1 MSEESDLWLLLAVG
15 PAAATGLYWSL
26 YRHYRNTDKS
36 HAFERETEVK
46 AKPVKRQDA
55 KINAIKGTRAT
66 RVPGDNV
73 RNYRV
78 RVQRLRPGDG
88 GGGGGT

>member
-1 MSEESDLWLLLAVG
+1 
-15 PAAATGLYWSL
+15 
-26 YRHYRNTDKS
+26 
-36 HAFERETEVK
+36 
-46 AKPVKRQDA
+46 VKRQDA
-55 KINAIKGTRAT
+55 KSNAIKGTRAT

>member
-1 MSEESDLWLLLAVG
+1 MSEENDLWLLLAVG

-46 AKPVKRQDA
+46 AKPVTGSDEKYRE
-55 KINAIKGTRAT
+55 IKGTRDSGIS
-66 RVPGDNV
+66 GDNK
-73 RNYRV
+73 RNYRK
-78 RVQRLRPGDG
+78 RVQRIRRDSG
-88 GGGGGT
+88 